1 MYRDFYFISKSFLF
15 GFFRNF
21 GYFKL
26 LIIISI
32 VKHLK
37 MLLEKLEIPA
47 GIDTPYI
54 SLNARTGE
62 CYFTGKSYP
71 DDIAE
76 FYGSIVEWFEEYIYS
91 GVVDL
96 TINMK
101 LTYYNSSSQKI
112 YTDIFEK
119 LHAAENFKTTVNWYY
134 AEDDEDMLDAGQ
146 EFYRLV
152 EVPFNFVTYKRK

>member
-1 MYRDFYFISKSFLF
+1 VLNFHQFGNFI
-15 GFFRNF
+15 NF
-21 GYFKL
+21 GYFKR
-26 LIIISI
+26 LIVISN
-32 VKHLK
+32 VKFLK

-47 GIDTPYI
+47 GIDTPYVN
-54 SLNARTGE
+54 LNAKTGV
-62 CYFTGKSYP
+62 CHFTGKSYP

-76 FYGSIVEWFEEYIYS
+76 FYGRIVQWFEEYIYS

-119 LHAAENFKTTVNWYY
+119 LHAAENFKTVVNWYH

-146 EFYRLV
+146 ELCKLV
-152 EVPFNFVTYKRK
+152 DVPFNFLTYKRK